1 MDSNEQSI
9 VSMAMLGHALVHTY
23 ELSIPVLIPLWLD
36 QFGITPSTMGLVVGV
51 GYAMFGFG
59 SVPAGILA
67 DVYET
72 KKLIALCLFGMSV
85 SFLAVSSAPTILVLA
100 LALFLW
106 GVTASIY
113 HPAGLSI
120 LSRDVTSRGRALGYH
135 GIAGNIGV
143 AVGPLVTILL
153 LLVFDWRIAT
163 VGLAVPGL
171 LIAPLVWRMDITEST
186 TSPGGTDDTAVATD
200 GGFSWRS
207 FLALTRTTFS
217 GLFVVVFVIVIFEGL
232 YYRGALT
239 FLPDMLGGFATF
251 GAIDFFGRPIE
262 PSRYLY
268 VGLLIV
274 GIGGQYFGG
283 WLSDQLKP
291 VLGVALAFAALGVI
305 ALLFIPAASA
315 GLVPLLLV
323 SALLG
328 FVVFGEQPLL
338 QAAIAEHSTAD
349 TRGISY
355 GYMYAGVFGV
365 GAGGAA
371 ITGFLLTYASSDALF
386 GFLALIAALATVTA
400 IAVHRYS

>member
-9 VSMAMLGHALVHTY
+9 VSLAMVGHALVHTY

-36 QFGITPSTMGLVVGV
+36 QFGITPSTMGIVVGV

-59 SVPAGILA
+59 SIPAGILA
-67 DVYET
+67 DFYES

-100 LALFLW
+100 LALFVW

-143 AVGPLVTILL
+143 AIGPLVTILL

-163 VGLAVPGL
+163 VGLALPGL

-186 TSPGGTDDTAVATD
+186 TTPGGTDESTVATD

-207 FLALTRTTFS
+207 FLVLTRTTFS
-217 GLFVVVFVIVIFEGL
+217 GLFVVVFAIVIFEGL

-251 GAIDFFGRPIE
+251 GAIGFFGRPIE

-283 WLSDQLKP
+283 WLSDQMKP
-291 VLGVALAFAALGVI
+291 VLGVALAFAALGLI

-338 QAAIAEHSTAD
+338 QAAVAEHSTAD

-386 GFLALIAALATVTA
+386 GFLALIATLATATA